1 MSLAPV
7 SRAFALGAVVSA
19 LALPAAAQT
28 VKINVAG
35 LDAKTAHVHIVKAA
49 QAVCDSALTAEPLRH
64 YTMSDCIDDTVG
76 ATEAK
81 LASIGGHRYATLQN
95 GR

>member
-7 SRAFALGAVVSA
+7 SRAIALAATLSA
-19 LALPAAAQT
+19 LALPAAAQS
-28 VKINVAG
+28 VKVNVAG
-35 LDAKTAHVHIVKAA
+35 LDAKTAHTQIVKAA
-49 QAVCDSALTAEPLRH
+49 QAVCSSANAAETLRY
-64 YTMSDCIDDTVG
+64 YTMGDCIDDTVA

-81 LASIGGHRYATLQN
+81 VAALGHRYASVQN